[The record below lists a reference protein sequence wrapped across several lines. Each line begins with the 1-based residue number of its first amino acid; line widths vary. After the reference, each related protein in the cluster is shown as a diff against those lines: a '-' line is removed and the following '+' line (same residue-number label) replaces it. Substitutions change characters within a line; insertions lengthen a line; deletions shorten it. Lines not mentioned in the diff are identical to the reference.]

1 MTDRSVIHDTFS
13 LERTYAAA
21 PSRLFAAF
29 ASAQAKDAWAAT
41 STEETG
47 FDEFDFRPGG
57 RERFHVRRRNATYS
71 YDALYY
77 DIVRNQR
84 ILYCYEMYADGTRIS
99 VSTAT
104 IELSANATGTT
115 LTWTEQGVYLD
126 GIDST
131 EAPKLRIGGTNE
143 LLDGLADY
151 LEPR

>member
-1 MTDRSVIHDTFS
+1 MNFSRWARSSFLIFFPM
-13 LERTYAAA
+13 A
-21 PSRLFAAF
+21 RL
-29 ASAQAKDAWAAT
+29 S
-41 STEETG
+41 
-47 FDEFDFRPGG
+47 GG
-57 RERFHVRRRNATYS
+57 VRA
-71 YDALYY
+71 DALYY
-77 DIVRNQR
+77 DIVPNQR